1 MQRFDTFVGAL
12 RYEFRMQIRRRS
24 VWITFIALGLFFI
37 VFHQPWYRPITT
49 PAGDALVYWTGEVQS
64 FLAIAV
70 GILLAD
76 RLPRDRRTKVEEV
89 LDTLP
94 GAPGARV
101 FGKYLGSTLA
111 TLVLMFAVYCVGVG
125 YIISRWHDV
134 QALPIA
140 LATFA
145 AIVLPGILFIGA
157 FSIAC
162 PAILWVP
169 LYQFLF
175 VGYWFWGNALSPTRT
190 GIPTLSQTILTP
202 IGTYISAGMLGVS
215 QVGLVKSAPFWEGLA
230 SLLLLLGTAVF
241 VLSVLWRYLSW
252 QQARQ

>member
-37 VFHQPWYRPITT
+37 VFHQPWYRSITT

-94 GAPGARV
+94 GAPGARA
-101 FGKYLGSTLA
+101 FGKYLGST
-111 TLVLMFAVYCVGVG
+111 
-125 YIISRWHDV
+125 
-134 QALPIA
+134 

-157 FSIAC
+157 FSIGC

-175 VGYWFWGNALSPTRT
+175 VGYWFWGNLLPNF
-190 GIPTLSQTILTP
+190 GIPTLSETILTP
-202 IGTYISAGMLGVS
+202 VGGYMCTGFFNPGGREGVCS
-215 QVGLVKSAPFWEGLA
+215 PGIQGATALQGVESI
-230 SLLLLLGTAVF
+230 LLLLGIAGVVSL
-241 VLSVLWRYLSW
+241 VLSIFLKRRQLWG
-252 QQARQ
+252 

>member
-94 GAPGARV
+94 GKLGARV

-111 TLVLMFAVYCVGVG
+111 TLVPMFIIYSIGLG
-125 YIISRWHDV
+125 YVLYFKPQDI
-134 QALPIA
+134 QALA
-140 LATFA
+140 LVPALFVTV
-145 AIVLPGILFIGA
+145 VLPGALFVAA

-162 PAILWVP
+162 PAIMWVP

-175 VGYWFWGNALSPTRT
+175 IGYWFWGNLLPPGR
-190 GIPTLSQTILTP
+190 GIPTLS
-202 IGTYISAGMLGVS
+202 
-215 QVGLVKSAPFWEGLA
+215 
-230 SLLLLLGTAVF
+230 
-241 VLSVLWRYLSW
+241 
-252 QQARQ
+252 